1 MSRAYAQQAL
11 TVFVARSVMEL
22 ENYISHIPGFPKEG
36 ILFHDITP
44 MLHDPIALRYAVDQL
59 AEFARGKAV
68 DLILGAEARGFILGA
83 ALAYALGVGFVVA
96 RKPGKLP
103 RKVTR
108 CEYDLE
114 YGTDALEMHADAVN
128 PGQRVLI
135 HDDLLATGGTARAK
149 IQLVEQA
156 GGIVAGLAFL
166 IELTDLG
173 GRERL
178 AGYDVFSLL
187 SYEV

>member
-1 MSRAYAQQAL
+1 MDL
-11 TVFVARSVMEL
+11 DK
-22 ENYISHIPGFPKEG
+22 YIRHIPGYPREG
-36 ILFHDITP
+36 ILFHDIMP
-44 MLHDPIALRYAVDQL
+44 MLQDAEALHYAVDQL
-59 AEFARGKAV
+59 AEFARKRDV

-83 ALAYALGVGFVVA
+83 ALAYALRVGFATA

-103 RKVTR
+103 WTVTR

-114 YGTDALEMHADAVN
+114 YGTDVLEMHADAIK

-149 IQLVEQA
+149 VQLVEQA

-166 IELTDLG
+166 IELTELH
-173 GRERL
+173 GRDRL
-178 AGYDVFSLL
+178 KGYEVFSML

>member
-1 MSRAYAQQAL
+1 MRR
-11 TVFVARSVMEL
+11 TMEL
-22 ENYISHIPGFPKEG
+22 ESYIRHIPGFPKEG
-36 ILFHDITP
+36 ILFHDIMP
-44 MLHDPIALRYAVDQL
+44 MLQNGKALRSAVDRL
-59 AEFARGKAV
+59 ADFARGRQV
-68 DLILGAEARGFILGA
+68 DLVLGAEARGFILGA
-83 ALAYALGVGFVVA
+83 ALAYALGVGFAAA

-103 RKVTR
+103 YKVSR

-114 YGTDALEMHADAVN
+114 YGTDSLEIHEDAIA

-156 GGIVAGLAFL
+156 GGVVAGLAFL
-166 IELTDLG
+166 IELTDLR

-178 AGYDVFSLL
+178 QGYEVFSLL
-187 SYEV
+187 SYPV

>member
-1 MSRAYAQQAL
+1 MR
-11 TVFVARSVMEL
+11 L
-22 ENYISHIPGFPKEG
+22 EDHIRHIPGFPREG
-36 ILFHDITP
+36 ILFHDIMP
-44 MLHDPIALRYAVDQL
+44 MLQDPEALRYAVDKL
-59 AEFARGKAV
+59 ADYARGRQV

-83 ALAYALGVGFVVA
+83 ALAYALGVGFAAA

-103 RKVTR
+103 WTVNR

-114 YGTDALEMHADAVN
+114 YGKDALEMHADAIK

-135 HDDLLATGGTARAK
+135 HDDLLATGGTAEAK
-149 IQLVEQA
+149 IRLVEGA

-166 IELTDLG
+166 IELTELR
-173 GRERL
+173 GRDRL
-178 AGYDVFSLL
+178 QGYDVFSLL